1 MASIEAAAPQRW
13 MARRLSVEEWIL
25 AVIVVYFLG
34 LRLLQ
39 TSLAPPMQD
48 EPYYWLWGRH
58 LALSYYDHP
67 PLHGWIQGLSYQLFG
82 KNVFALRWTTWAAL
96 AAELW
101 VFVQVAQRIAGDEWR
116 VMFLRSTAIFM
127 AMPIYGVFTGFAYH
141 DHLLVAFMM
150 TSGYLFWRF
159 FAEVEDGGRGGSA
172 LLFGGAGLLGLAVL
186 TKYNGA
192 FLGIAVAGAVL
203 IRPKLRPLLLD
214 WRLYAAALFA
224 VALQAPVLI
233 WNLQNGFE
241 SFLYQMGSRHGT
253 TGFRGIDVVRL
264 KAALGNALLMASPF
278 IVPIIIRSFW
288 ASGGGTFERVGRTLA
303 ILLFWPCALVLLY
316 IANFSW
322 IMVWW
327 TITIYVLFV
336 PLAGRYATPGILG
349 LHLLYGVIANTFSSV
364 SYAVVP
370 ILLLFGIPHG
380 METESQHGWPIISQ
394 RVLDLQQEHGADFI
408 AMNYAQNASEL
419 AYALDDPNVVAIT
432 PQKNTFDY
440 WFDPALIGKDAIF
453 VSPEGGE
460 DNWRESF
467 ERVTE
472 LDTVPAQVWGYT
484 VRTYRIY
491 LAEGLTHMQ

>member
-1 MASIEAAAPQRW
+1 MASETAATAQRW
-13 MARRLSVEEWIL
+13 SVGRLTVEEWIL
-25 AVIVVYFLG
+25 AGIVAYFLC
-34 LRLLQ
+34 LRLM
-39 TSLAPPMQD
+39 TTALAPPLQD

-82 KNVFALRWTTWAAL
+82 KNYFALRWTTWAAL

-101 VFVQVAQRIAGDEWR
+101 VFARVAQHIGGDRSRI
-116 VMFLRSTAIFM
+116 VFLRSTAIFM

-159 FAEVEDGGRGGSA
+159 FTEVEEGRRGSTW

-192 FLGIAVAGAVL
+192 FLGIAVAGVVL
-203 IRPKLRPLLLD
+203 IRPRLRRLLLD
-214 WRLYAAALFA
+214 WRLYVAALFA
-224 VALQAPVLI
+224 VALQSPVLI

-253 TGFRGIDVVRL
+253 TGFQGIDVVRL

-278 IVPIIIRSFW
+278 IVPIIIRTFW

-327 TITIYVLFV
+327 TVTLYVLFA
-336 PLAGRYATPGILG
+336 PLAGRYATPGVLG

-370 ILLLFGIPHG
+370 LLLLFGIPHG

-394 RVLDLQQEHGADFI
+394 RVLELQQEHQADFI
-408 AMNYAQNASEL
+408 AMNYAQSASEL
-419 AYALDDPNVVAIT
+419 AYALDDPDVLAIT

-440 WFDPALIGKDAIF
+440 WFDSDLIGKDAIF
-453 VSPEGGE
+453 VSPVDGE
-460 DNWRESF
+460 DDWRDSF
-467 ERVTE
+467 ERITE
-472 LDTVPAQVWGYT
+472 LETVPATVWGYT
-484 VRTYRIY
+484 VRTYHIY